1 MQAACTTTFFVKSWF
16 EYYII
21 LRLMSPAVQTKHNS
35 SLLHV
40 VAFQS

>member
-21 LRLMSPAVQTKHNS
+21 IRLMSPVQTKYNS